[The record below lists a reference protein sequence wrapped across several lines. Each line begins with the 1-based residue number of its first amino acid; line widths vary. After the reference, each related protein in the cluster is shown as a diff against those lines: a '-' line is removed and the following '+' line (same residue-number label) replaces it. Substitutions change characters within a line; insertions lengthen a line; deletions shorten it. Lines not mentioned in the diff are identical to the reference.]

1 MTLGQGAK
9 PAKLLSYLTGRKL
22 SLSNDDNRLIG
33 VLPGCG
39 IGPEV
44 IEAALQVLRAMESV
58 HPLNIQMEY
67 GGLIG
72 EDAEAKWGCG
82 LADPVMQF
90 CSNVFSRGGTIL
102 NGPGGGRY
110 VYDLRRHFSL
120 FCKFVPVTSWAAL
133 GQHLQIG
140 RRAVTNADILIVRD
154 NAGGVYQGTWSDYST
169 PAGREVQHSF
179 SYSEAQVKP
188 LVEIA
193 ARAATDRAGKF
204 HVIIKDGGVP
214 GITALWRELGAAAA
228 KQHNVRCEA
237 MNIDLAAY
245 ELIRNPGRFDV
256 LVAPNLFGDV
266 LADIAG
272 LLCGGR
278 GTTFSGNFDPLGRG
292 VYQTNHGC
300 AHDLAGTDTANPAG
314 QILSLAMLLRESF
327 GLESAA
333 CLIEEGLTAAWQK
346 GWRTADIEE
355 PSCRVIGTREMAERV
370 VEEVLRLSE
379 APQLA

>member
-1 MTLGQGAK
+1 MTLGQGAR
-9 PAKLLSYLTGRKL
+9 PKLLSYLTGKKL
-22 SLSNDDNRLIG
+22 PFPNDEKRLIG

-44 IEAALQVLRAMESV
+44 INSALQVLAALQSV
-58 HPLNIQMEY
+58 QPLNIEVEC
-67 GGLIG
+67 GGAIG
-72 EDAEAKWGCG
+72 EEAEAKWGRG
-82 LADPVMQF
+82 LANPVIEF
-90 CSNVFSRGGTIL
+90 CSDVFARAGVIL

-110 VYDLRRHFSL
+110 VYDLRRQFSL
-120 FCKFVPVTSWAAL
+120 FCKFVPVTSCTAL
-133 GQHLQIG
+133 SQHFQIG
-140 RRAVTNADILIVRD
+140 RRPITNVNMLIVRD
-154 NAGGVYQGTWSDYST
+154 NAGGVYQGTWSDNST
-169 PAGREVQHSF
+169 AGGREVQHSF
-179 SYSEAQVKP
+179 SYNEAQVKP

-193 ARAATDRAGKF
+193 ARAAADRQGKF
-204 HVIIKDGGVP
+204 HLIIKDGGVP
-214 GITALWRELGAAAA
+214 GITALWRELAAAA
-228 KQHNVRCEA
+228 ASRHNVRCEA

-245 ELIRNPGRFDV
+245 ELVRNPTRFDV
-256 LVAPNLFGDV
+256 VVAPNLFGDV

-278 GTTFSGNFDPLGRG
+278 GTTFSGNFDPFGRG

-327 GLESAA
+327 GLEAA
-333 CLIEEGLTAAWQK
+333 AGLIEEGLTAAWQQ

-355 PSCRVIGTREMAERV
+355 PGCRVIGTREMADRV
-370 VEEVLRLSE
+370 TEEVLRLCE